1 MRISMESC
9 AMHWPGNSTW
19 SGAIPLP
26 EGMKL
31 HMRNLSE
38 LPRKLAICLCVLA
51 AFWAVAH
58 EPGLARSQPSAEMR
72 KLAASLWPAA
82 RKSGVSRKVFDAAFA
97 GLTSDPEVLEKARNQ
112 AEFKMPLA
120 EYLASRV
127 SEKRIANGRA
137 MKATHAARL
146 AAIEKRYG
154 VDRNIVL
161 AIWGLE
167 SNYGEK
173 KGDFGVVRALA
184 TLANTRSRSRF
195 GRSQL
200 IAALR
205 ILQRGDV
212 PADQF
217 MGSWA
222 GAMGHTQFIPTT
234 FNAYAVDWTGDGK
247 RDIWNSVSDA
257 LASTANYLSKSGWKR
272 GLPWGWRVALPKGF
286 NHRLVGGRRTVEQ
299 WEKLGVEPVG
309 DARTA
314 PAGTAVTLIMP
325 ASRKGPAYLV
335 TRNFRAILAYNN
347 AASYALS
354 VGLLAD
360 RVRSGTADLA
370 DDSENEL
377 AKLEAQ
383 PSTE

>member
-1 MRISMESC
+1 MRF
-9 AMHWPGNSTW
+9 
-19 SGAIPLP
+19 
-26 EGMKL
+26 
-31 HMRNLSE
+31 LSE
-38 LPRKLAICLCVLA
+38 LPKRLAICLCVLA
-51 AFWAVAH
+51 AFWAAM
-58 EPGLARSQPSAEMR
+58 PAPALARSQPSAEMQ
-72 KLAASLWPAA
+72 KLAASLWPTA
-82 RKSGVSRKVFDAAFA
+82 RKSGISRKVFDAAFE
-97 GLTSDPEVLEKARNQ
+97 GLSSDPEVLEKARNQ

-120 EYLASRV
+120 EYLATRV
-127 SEKRIANGRA
+127 SEKRIANGKA

-154 VDRNIVL
+154 VDRHILL

-167 SNYGEK
+167 SNYGER

-200 IAALR
+200 IAALK

-212 PADQF
+212 PAEQF

-257 LASTANYLSKSGWKR
+257 LASTANYLSRSGWR
-272 GLPWGWRVALPKGF
+272 HGLPWGWRVALPKGF
-286 NHRLVGGRRTVEQ
+286 NYRTVGGRRTVDQ
-299 WEKLGVEPVG
+299 WEKLGVEAAG
-309 DARTA
+309 GASTA

-325 ASRKGPAYLV
+325 AGRKGPAYLV

-354 VGLLAD
+354 VGMLAD
-360 RVRSGTADLA
+360 RVRSATADLA
-370 DDSENEL
+370 DDTENEF
-377 AKLEAQ
+377 ATLEPEAAA
-383 PSTE
+383 E